1 MKHMLS
7 GATILVLMAAL
18 VAGGCATTGGGASDD
33 EQVAALLAQWK
44 DAAVK
49 ADADALMATYSE
61 SFTHDG
67 YEYDAE
73 DKDALTEYIEYAIDE
88 GNFDGVEIAMDS
100 DGPDDEVHFR
110 KEFDYLAHHDIETMC
125 EKLLLVIDENEGS
138 LHPRDDVTIVGIEMA
153 PAQPASE

>member
-88 GNFDGVEIAMDS
+88 GNFDGVEIAMD
-100 DGPDDEVHFR
+100 D
-110 KEFDYLAHHDIETMC
+110 ADIEIDGSKASVYPIDFAVSAGTVTI
-125 EKLLLVIDENEGS
+125 ELLLTKEKSGWFITDMIIEG
-138 LHPRDDVTIVGIEMA
+138 I
-153 PAQPASE
+153 